1 MTVKKR
7 SIYMSGL
14 CLLLFVL
21 LMCSVTAAADVCC
34 GADAGDKAIGWYFK
48 KNDDHSIPPLDEHLS
63 YTEQYGAYYADKNA
77 GSDDKRIYLTFDAGY
92 ENGNIAKILD
102 VMQQHGIKG
111 SFFVLSHLL
120 QAEPELVRRMAEEGH
135 LVCNHSANHRDM
147 TTLDGDTFLQELR
160 CLEDAY
166 RTLTGKEMAHYFRP
180 PEGKFNRTVLERA
193 QAAGYRT
200 VFWSFA
206 YCDWDNDKQPDPAQ
220 SVENILAHTHN
231 GMILLLHP
239 TSATNAQ
246 ILDTLLSAWE
256 AEGYRFALLDELE
269 CHEEAAG

>member
-7 SIYMSGL
+7 SFFVSGV
-14 CLLLFVL
+14 CVL
-21 LMCSVTAAADVCC
+21 LAAFLWCPTAAAD
-34 GADAGDKAIGWYFK
+34 AGSDENDKPMGWYFQRTE
-48 KNDDHSIPPLDEHLS
+48 DHSIPPLDANLS

-77 GSDDKRIYLTFDAGY
+77 PADDKRIYLTFDAGY
-92 ENGNIAKILD
+92 ENGNVEKILD
-102 VMQQHGIKG
+102 VMKRHGAKG

-120 QAEPELVRRMAEEGH
+120 KAEPVLVRRMAEEGH

-147 TTLDGDTFLQELR
+147 TQLDSDTFLQELR
-160 CLEDAY
+160 GLEDAY
-166 RTLTGKEMAHYFRP
+166 RTLTGEAMAPYFRP
-180 PEGKFNRTVLERA
+180 PEGKFNRRVLERA
-193 QAAGYRT
+193 QQAGYRT

-206 YCDWDNDKQPDPAQ
+206 YCDWDNEKQPDPKQ
-220 SVENILAHTHN
+220 SIDKILAHTHN

-256 AEGYRFALLDELE
+256 ADGYRFALLDELE
-269 CHEEAAG
+269 RSEEAAG